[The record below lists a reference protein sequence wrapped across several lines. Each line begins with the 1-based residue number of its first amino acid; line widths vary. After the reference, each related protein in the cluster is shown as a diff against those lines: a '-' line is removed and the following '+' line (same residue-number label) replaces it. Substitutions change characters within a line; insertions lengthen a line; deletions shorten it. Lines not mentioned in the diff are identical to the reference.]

1 MPSER
6 GTHWCYSCRETVT
19 LRRRNAEC
27 PNCRGSFIQE
37 LEDTTDIPDE
47 EYIQE
52 PRFMEAATSFL
63 RRHRAVVSNISERAS
78 QNGNSWNSF
87 LVFSGDM
94 PPTMP
99 GSGGLVEFL
108 NETLGFRRQ
117 NGGDYFIG
125 PGVEEFFEHV
135 TVDSSQHIRQPAL
148 RSSIDALPT
157 VKISRRHVRADC
169 TCAVCK
175 ERFELGSQVRK
186 LPCKHLYHSDCIT
199 PWLQQ
204 RSSCP
209 VCRQQI
215 TNAAAREEVANLA
228 TSMLSGLFSIKRL
241 SDVMGSIRMYTKN
254 GATTSNVVLNG
265 SWTSV
270 DFVVSR
276 DGTVTMSSNS
286 GVEEI
291 SEQAVRKPAPKSA
304 INALPRVKVS
314 KEHIHADSTCAVCKE
329 RFELGSQARKL
340 PCKHIY
346 HSDCIVPWLQRHSS
360 CPICCLPITRDNGK
374 LVTRRRWL
382 CFCPFG

>member
-6 GTHWCYSCRETVT
+6 GTHWCYSCRASVT

-27 PNCRGSFIQE
+27 SNCRGSFIEE
-37 LEDTTDIPDE
+37 LEDTTGVPDE
-47 EYIQE
+47 EYIQQ

-125 PGVEEFFEHV
+125 PGVEEFFEQV
-135 TVDSSQHIRQPAL
+135 TSGSSQQGRQPAS
-148 RSSIDALPT
+148 RPSIDALPT
-157 VKISRRHVRADC
+157 VKISRRHVRADS

-175 ERFELGSQVRK
+175 ERFEMGSQARK
-186 LPCKHLYHSDCIT
+186 LPCKHLYHSDCIA

-215 TNAAAREEVANLA
+215 TD
-228 TSMLSGLFSIKRL
+228 GG
-241 SDVMGSIRMYTKN
+241 SD
-254 GATTSNVVLNG
+254 
-265 SWTSV
+265 
-270 DFVVSR
+270 
-276 DGTVTMSSNS
+276 
-286 GVEEI
+286 
-291 SEQAVRKPAPKSA
+291 QA
-304 INALPRVKVS
+304 
-314 KEHIHADSTCAVCKE
+314 
-329 RFELGSQARKL
+329 
-340 PCKHIY
+340 
-346 HSDCIVPWLQRHSS
+346 
-360 CPICCLPITRDNGK
+360 
-374 LVTRRRWL
+374 TRRRWSL
-382 CFCPFG
+382 SWPFGSSRSSSSRQGRGGEPSHQHVQWPIQY